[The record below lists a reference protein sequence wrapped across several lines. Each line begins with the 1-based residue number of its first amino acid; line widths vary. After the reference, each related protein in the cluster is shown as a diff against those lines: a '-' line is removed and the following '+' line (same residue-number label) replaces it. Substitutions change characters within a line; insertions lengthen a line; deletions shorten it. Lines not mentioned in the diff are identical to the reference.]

1 MEIRSPGFAVLV
13 AVIIVGALE
22 LISVIVAE
30 VYEPDV
36 STGPLRAMIT
46 PFDDFALM

>member
-1 MEIRSPGFAVLV
+1 MPVM
-13 AVIIVGALE
+13 
-22 LISVIVAE
+22 VAE